1 MLRSPALLLCS
12 FLCLATALLPLAVV
26 CAGDAAADQAI
37 DPAVA
42 AVYPSLVQVQVVAGM
57 YQNGREQKMP
67 GTGSGAIISPDGF
80 VVTNHHVAGHAV
92 VLRCRLANREEVPA
106 TLVGTDPLADIAVIK
121 LDLSA
126 RPAGAPPLQP
136 ARWGDS
142 DVMKVGDTVYAMG
155 CPLGLSQSVT
165 RGILANK
172 DMMVPKR
179 MGDTFELDGEEVGS
193 LVKWF
198 GHDAN
203 IQPGNSGGPL
213 VNAKGEIVG
222 VNEIGMGSMGGAIP
236 SAVARAVADEIIKT
250 GSMRRA
256 FFGIALQ
263 PLLHEPGKAL
273 PKQGV
278 LVAGV
283 IAGTPAEQAGLKPGD
298 VVLSVDG
305 EPTLVRFDEE
315 MPAFNKV
322 LAAKDAG
329 KKAEFRVVRDG
340 KEQTVV
346 VTPMLRD
353 EAMSRQRAYKEWGF
367 TARRIT
373 VMDAKQKQRLT
384 CDGVIL
390 GSVTPGGPADKAVPP
405 LQGGDIIVG
414 LGGKPVKTQA
424 DFEKYSNE
432 FVGTKESVPVVVE
445 FERGN
450 DRYLTLVEAGIRTP
464 QDPPA
469 EAKKAWIGV
478 STQVLTK
485 KLAKALG
492 LEGKKGVR
500 VTHVY
505 PGGNAEQAGV
515 KVGDIIT
522 HMDGQL
528 VEASEPHD
536 TEVFAAMVR
545 AYKPDGQ
552 AELTLLR
559 DAQPQKIT
567 VALKPA
573 PKGEKELHVYE
584 DLAFEFKARDL
595 THDDRVKRKLPET
608 ETGALL
614 TQVDMGGWAAV
625 NGLKGDDIVQVVNG
639 RKIASLADLEQALK
653 AVKAQQAKHVVFF
666 VKRGITT
673 TFVEVFPVWNTK
685 KD

>member
-1 MLRSPALLLCS
+1 MLRCRFILVVSLLC
-12 FLCLATALLPLAVV
+12 AALV
-26 CAGDAAADQAI
+26 CPPIPAADAPEQAI

-42 AVYPSLVQVQVVAGM
+42 AVYPSLVQIQVVMGI

-67 GTGSGAIISPDGF
+67 GTGSGAIISPDGY

-92 VLRCRLANREEVPA
+92 ALRCRLANREEVPA

-126 RPAGAPPLQP
+126 RPAGAPPLTA
-136 ARWGDS
+136 ARWGNS
-142 DVMKVGDTVYAMG
+142 DVMQVGDPVYAMG

-198 GHDAN
+198 GHDAT

-236 SAVARAVADEIIKT
+236 SSVARPMAEEIIKS
-250 GSMRRA
+250 GSVRRA
-256 FFGIALQ
+256 FFGIAFQ
-263 PLLHEPGKAL
+263 PLLHKPGQDP

-278 LVAGV
+278 LIAGT
-283 IAGTPAEQAGLKPGD
+283 IKGTPAEEAGLKAADIALAIG
-298 VVLSVDG
+298 G
-305 EPTLVRFDEE
+305 EPVLVRFDEE
-315 MPAFNKV
+315 LPGLNKV
-322 LAAKDAG
+322 LAAKEVG
-329 KKAEFRVVRDG
+329 KPVEFRILRDG
-340 KEQTVV
+340 KEQTVSI
-346 VTPMLRD
+346 TPMLRD

-373 VMDAKQKQRLT
+373 VMDAKQKQRPD
-384 CDGVIL
+384 CVGVIL
-390 GSVTPGGPADKAVPP
+390 GSVTPGGPADKAVPA
-405 LQGGDIIVG
+405 LQNGDIIVA
-414 LGGKPVKTQA
+414 LGGKPVQTQA
-424 DFEKYSNE
+424 DFEKLSNE
-432 FVGTKESVPVVVE
+432 LIGGKESVPVVVE
-445 FERGN
+445 IERGN
-450 DRYLTLVEAGIRTP
+450 DRYLTLVEAGIRAP
-464 QDPPA
+464 QDPPS

-478 STQVLTK
+478 STQVLTR

-500 VTHVY
+500 ITHVY
-505 PGGNAEQAGV
+505 PGGNAEQAGL
-515 KVGDIIT
+515 KVGDIVT

-536 TEVFAAMVR
+536 AEVFASMVR

-552 AELTLLR
+552 AELTIIR
-559 DAQPQKIT
+559 EGKPQKLT

-573 PKGEKELHVYE
+573 PKTENELHVYE
-584 DLAFEFKARDL
+584 DLAFEFKARDI
-595 THDDRVKRKLPET
+595 TQDDRVKRKLPDT

-625 NGLKGDDIVQVVNG
+625 GGLKGDDIVQSLNG
-639 RKIASLADLEQALK
+639 QKIASLADLEK
-653 AVKAQQAKHVVFF
+653 AMNDVKAQHPKHVVFF
-666 VKRGITT
+666 VKRGIITS
-673 TFVEVFPVWNTK
+673 FVEVFPVWSGK
-685 KD
+685 EK